1 MCIRDRSCDD
11 ETAASVDDYCSSG
24 RRRLTH
30 LDECVRCP
38 EGTDCPTDG
47 GSTLQNLHIEEGY
60 WRISASSEVFYE
72 CPMPGACVGGTTFT
86 NKGDS
91 YCNMGHEGFL
101 CDVCADRYFF
111 KKEEKRCSPC
121 DGEGSEL
128 GERVASSSTLI
139 VAIVIV
145 ALILIAAV
153 VSMVPRINNNKYVK
167 KIKGALGKLKKG
179 AAKARMLI
187 ATWQIT
193 LAISFNCVI
202 AFPDLFEEALS
213 YLAIASLDI
222 VPELGLDCYYASF
235 DYASK
240 MVAVSLAP
248 IGVAVL
254 LCMVFFLS
262 TWCSSGDNLE
272 ERYRLRVASYSCKF
286 NQVKYLKV
294 VPGYFCC
301 RYVR

>member
-1 MCIRDRSCDD
+1 M
-11 ETAASVDDYCSSG
+11 
-24 RRRLTH
+24 
-30 LDECVRCP
+30 
-38 EGTDCPTDG
+38 
-47 GSTLQNLHIEEGY
+47 
-60 WRISASSEVFYE
+60 
-72 CPMPGACVGGTTFT
+72 
-86 NKGDS
+86 
-91 YCNMGHEGFL
+91 
-101 CDVCADRYFF
+101 
-111 KKEEKRCSPC
+111 
-121 DGEGSEL
+121 
-128 GERVASSSTLI
+128 
-139 VAIVIV
+139 
-145 ALILIAAV
+145 
-153 VSMVPRINNNKYVK
+153 PRINNNKYVK

-240 MVAVSLAP
+240 MVVVSLAP

-254 LCMVFFLS
+254 LCMMFFLS

-272 ERYRLRVASYSCKF
+272 ERYRLRVASYPCKF
-286 NQVKYLKV
+286 SQVKYLNV
-294 VPGYFCC
+294 VSGYFCC
-301 RYVR
+301 HCVAVVWTVRCTSLCLHVIVNVRYFLSLKHI